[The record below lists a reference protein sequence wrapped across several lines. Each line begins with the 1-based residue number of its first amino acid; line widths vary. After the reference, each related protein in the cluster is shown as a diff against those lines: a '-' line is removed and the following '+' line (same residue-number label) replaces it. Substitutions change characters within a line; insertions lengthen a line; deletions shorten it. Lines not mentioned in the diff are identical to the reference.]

1 MHLIDFFKNE
11 LNYKCE
17 ICTTAKFEKQKSC
30 PEFKYCFNCTKVICP
45 NCYKKHKK
53 EHKYIVPIYE
63 MHLKNLHSPQKLLSD
78 NIVSNQLETVPDV
91 SQNNNENYNNINNNM
106 NEKNMYDYKPT
117 ENDIQTIKNKN
128 KELKNR
134 IKSLRVMIKM
144 NKILLKTY
152 KKHPEN
158 YFNNK
163 NISNVANSIIN
174 NGGIISNIDERE
186 SDIRI
191 QKIEKMLLNIVNNK
205 LGINLNGNETNID
218 LSNKSIGDTEFKLI
232 TSITFKNLEQL
243 NLQNNNI
250 NVIDSLSI
258 FNAPKLKKI
267 DLSSNQISNIY
278 CLRNASERLPLLE
291 TLLLNFNKIDNIDI
305 LDEAI
310 FPQLKEIN
318 LDNNYFDSNSSKNK
332 NILSKYNKASSNAQ
346 DMQYDLR

>member
-1 MHLIDFFKNE
+1 MHLIDFFKKE
-11 LNYKCE
+11 LNYICE
-17 ICTTAKFEKQKSC
+17 ICNTAKFEKEKKC

-78 NIVSNQLETVPDV
+78 NIVPNQLETVPDLP
-91 SQNNNENYNNINNNM
+91 QNNNENDNNNNNM
-106 NEKNMYDYKPT
+106 NEKNMFDYKPT
-117 ENDIQTIKNKN
+117 ENDIEIIKNKN
-128 KELKNR
+128 KELKDR

-174 NGGIISNIDERE
+174 NGGIISNIDERD

-191 QKIEKMLLNIVNNK
+191 QKIEKMILDMINNK
-205 LGINLNGNETNID
+205 LGINLSGNETNID
-218 LSNKSIGDTEFKLI
+218 LSNKSIGDTEFKLF

-250 NVIDSLSI
+250 NIIDSLSI
-258 FNAPKLKKI
+258 FNAPKLKMI
-267 DLSSNQISNIY
+267 DLSSNKISNIY
-278 CLRNASERLPLLE
+278 CLRNASEKLPLLE

-305 LDEAI
+305 LDEEI
-310 FPQLKEIN
+310 FPQLREIN
-318 LDNNYFDSNSSKNK
+318 LDNNYFDPNSSKNK
-332 NILSKYNKASSNAQ
+332 NILNKYNKAGTNEQ
-346 DMQYDLR
+346 DMHYDLR